1 MSLLITSIVLIMLLQ
16 IVMRY
21 LLNNSLSWTE
31 EFCRYCYIY
40 LMFIGMSFAIKEG
53 SNLRVDAIIEMLP
66 FSFRRIMMGLVD
78 LLVFAMLIF
87 MFLSSVTAVG
97 NAYMVGNYSTGLKMP
112 LYIIYCSV
120 PIGFGLSI
128 VRYVELYVKKIY
140 RIRKSKIKGKGTL
153 RC

>member
-1 MSLLITSIVLIMLLQ
+1 
-16 IVMRY
+16 
-21 LLNNSLSWTE
+21 
-31 EFCRYCYIY
+31 
-40 LMFIGMSFAIKEG
+40 MFIGMSFAIKEG